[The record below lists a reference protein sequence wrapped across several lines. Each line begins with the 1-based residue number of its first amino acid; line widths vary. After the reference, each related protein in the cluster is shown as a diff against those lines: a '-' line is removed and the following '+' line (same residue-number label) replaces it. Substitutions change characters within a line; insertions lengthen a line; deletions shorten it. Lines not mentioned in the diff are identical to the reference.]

1 MRKLFK
7 SLPDAILRNTANAWL
22 SSILK
27 AEAICRN
34 GSSGR
39 WTSGMQGGAL
49 QQKWHAINLL
59 KVEVK
64 IWRSKKK
71 KNHKHAYGKNES
83 RNRSQKA
90 LKLQVP
96 NAYFLMK
103 VRALAHRNKI
113 ASARIKVWQTKVSRW
128 YSNNSKRTQIAVA
141 PPSTPAEIFLFLHK
155 KTSAAAINQFNKYS
169 GTQREEQT
177 TGLNNTIMLSRYIYF
192 LGDYYLSLLDG
203 YKVNLTDK
211 IKTLLSSV
219 LHYHSV

>member
-1 MRKLFK
+1 MDRKCTYHEKTLQISSWCNTPQYCK
-7 SLPDAILRNTANAWL
+7 SMVEFNPKGRSNLQEWLLRKMNFRDAGWGPTT
-22 SSILK
+22 
-27 AEAICRN
+27 EVVCYQFVE
-34 GSSGR
+34 GR
-39 WTSGMQGGAL
+39 SKNMAF
-49 QQKWHAINLL
+49 
-59 KVEVK
+59 
-64 IWRSKKK
+64 KKK
-71 KNHKHAYGKNES
+71 KNHKHAYGRNES

-103 VRALAHRNKI
+103 VWALAHRNKI

-177 TGLNNTIMLSRYIYF
+177 TGLNNTKMLSIYIF
-192 LGDYYLSLLDG
+192 FWVIIICLC
-203 YKVNLTDK
+203 
-211 IKTLLSSV
+211 
-219 LHYHSV
+219 

>member
-1 MRKLFK
+1 
-7 SLPDAILRNTANAWL
+7 
-22 SSILK
+22 
-27 AEAICRN
+27 
-34 GSSGR
+34 
-39 WTSGMQGGAL
+39 
-49 QQKWHAINLL
+49 
-59 KVEVK
+59 
-64 IWRSKKK
+64 
-71 KNHKHAYGKNES
+71 
-83 RNRSQKA
+83 
-90 LKLQVP
+90 
-96 NAYFLMK
+96 MK
-103 VRALAHRNKI
+103 VWALAHRNKI

-177 TGLNNTIMLSRYIYF
+177 TGLNNTIMLSIYFF

-211 IKTLLSSV
+211 IKTLQSSV